1 MRVVLIQHLLELTE
15 RSNTGRHAV
24 GVVPSLDVRVFGAR
38 DAALKVDDLAGA
50 WLLWP
55 GEPPPLASAGPPSCV
70 VVLDGS
76 WSQARKMMQRVPA
89 LRGLQKFSLAAPA
102 GRQSLRAAPPGGM
115 SSLEAIAE
123 ALAVFEGEAVAAPVR
138 AAHEALVQ
146 KQFAERGYVGPHA
159 G

>member
-55 GEPPPLASAGPPSCV
+55 GEPPPHWSAVPHSESRSARHGLARRAT
-70 VVLDGS
+70 
-76 WSQARKMMQRVPA
+76 
-89 LRGLQKFSLAAPA
+89 AAA
-102 GRQSLRAAPPGGM
+102 MRWA
-115 SSLEAIAE
+115 
-123 ALAVFEGEAVAAPVR
+123 
-138 AAHEALVQ
+138 
-146 KQFAERGYVGPHA
+146 K
-159 G
+159 

>member
-76 WSQARKMMQRVPA
+76 WSQAR
-89 LRGLQKFSLAAPA
+89 LAYAD
-102 GRQSLRAAPPGGM
+102 
-115 SSLEAIAE
+115 
-123 ALAVFEGEAVAAPVR
+123 ALAKAGGDSLPKAVTQYEAVLMIDQNENDLARVKKTLT
-138 AAHEALVQ
+138 ALK
-146 KQFAERGYVGPHA
+146 KQLSP
-159 G
+159 